1 MVGKKNDVNI
11 LTKNSTVEIVNVENL
26 QNANSIEMHE
36 LAENFENSSTH
47 DISGKEGTS
56 GDMIVSPVIMKENDP
71 STLVLHN
78 AFELLEAD
86 SALPSGKARL
96 PDMDISTS
104 LKDGCFE
111 KIAHFEVPSE
121 KRPIQFV
128 ASSSSNQLLKDVSGL
143 QSCTMPAAVSPGQ
156 TLAPKSV
163 EHVEKVH
170 VLSPVELVTPCETQ
184 PTLSSNAATIPSV
197 EILKEKWGDLA
208 SDSDEQFLAHVSGC
222 AMPQPITT
230 YHTSLSGDKLP
241 VLMPPV
247 HTAVVCSSEA
257 QRSVDILQKFW
268 GDYTNDEH
276 EHESSLVCPS
286 AARIKKQKKQTNR
299 QVSPISTSSE
309 HIQTRSKKGVIKSNP
324 KYCD

>member
-86 SALPSGKARL
+86 IALPSRKARL
-96 PDMDISTS
+96 PDMDIATS

-121 KRPIQFV
+121 KRPMQFV
-128 ASSSSNQLLKDVSGL
+128 ASSSRNQLLKDVFGL
-143 QSCTMPAAVSPGQ
+143 QS
-156 TLAPKSV
+156 
-163 EHVEKVH
+163 
-170 VLSPVELVTPCETQ
+170 
-184 PTLSSNAATIPSV
+184 
-197 EILKEKWGDLA
+197 
-208 SDSDEQFLAHVSGC
+208 
-222 AMPQPITT
+222 
-230 YHTSLSGDKLP
+230 
-241 VLMPPV
+241 
-247 HTAVVCSSEA
+247 
-257 QRSVDILQKFW
+257 
-268 GDYTNDEH
+268 
-276 EHESSLVCPS
+276 
-286 AARIKKQKKQTNR
+286 
-299 QVSPISTSSE
+299 
-309 HIQTRSKKGVIKSNP
+309 
-324 KYCD
+324 

>member
-1 MVGKKNDVNI
+1 
-11 LTKNSTVEIVNVENL
+11 
-26 QNANSIEMHE
+26 
-36 LAENFENSSTH
+36 
-47 DISGKEGTS
+47 
-56 GDMIVSPVIMKENDP
+56 
-71 STLVLHN
+71 
-78 AFELLEAD
+78 
-86 SALPSGKARL
+86 
-96 PDMDISTS
+96 
-104 LKDGCFE
+104 
-111 KIAHFEVPSE
+111 
-121 KRPIQFV
+121 
-128 ASSSSNQLLKDVSGL
+128 
-143 QSCTMPAAVSPGQ
+143 MPAAVSPGQ

-163 EHVEKVH
+163 EHVKKVH

-257 QRSVDILQKFW
+257 QRSVDILQSF
-268 GDYTNDEH
+268 GGIIPMMST
-276 EHESSLVCPS
+276 SLALFVHQQLETKS
-286 AARIKKQKKQTNR
+286 KRSR
-299 QVSPISTSSE
+299 QISPISISSE
-309 HIQTRSKKGVIKSNP
+309 HIRTRSKEGVIKSNP